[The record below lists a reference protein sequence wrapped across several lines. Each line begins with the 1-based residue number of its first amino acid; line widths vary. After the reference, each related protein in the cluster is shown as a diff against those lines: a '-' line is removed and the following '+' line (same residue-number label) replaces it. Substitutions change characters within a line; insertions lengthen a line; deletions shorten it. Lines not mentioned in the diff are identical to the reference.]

1 MSDDEQQLD
10 DFEGFIGLLP
20 EAIASNPD
28 QIFNESI
35 EESGSIHEELEGVA
49 EALKSLRGNSVSIHL
64 KHYTLPLRISSYFI
78 FIILLVV

>member
-35 EESGSIHEELEGVA
+35 EESGIVMG
-49 EALKSLRGNSVSIHL
+49 GNSDH
-64 KHYTLPLRISSYFI
+64 F
-78 FIILLVV
+78 